1 MIGRGVCSGLVGPLS
16 LGLHSS
22 VTDVVEVLA
31 PPSKDDGLHSMLV
44 VRLGGIGVLKLSGK
58 FTGTERGTSYS
69 YKHTCPSPPV
79 FNSETKK
86 NY

>member
-1 MIGRGVCSGLVGPLS
+1 MCSGLVGPLS

-31 PPSKDDGLHSMLV
+31 PTSKDDGLHSMLV
-44 VRLGGIGVLKLSGK
+44 VRLGGVGILKLSGK
-58 FTGTERGTSYS
+58 LTGTEGGTSYS
-69 YKHTCPSPPV
+69 YKHLCPSPPV